1 MLRPFRQVQ
10 VVPVPKNCAGEPKLE
25 IESID
30 RFQSMHELA
39 RLGLNDLLQKLSRK
53 LTALIT
59 ISRDELR
66 LSVGRDPLSLF
77 PLCEKVA
84 GTEVPRRV
92 RGVLS
97 AHAAN
102 VR

>member
-66 LSVGRDPLSLF
+66 LSVGRDLF
-77 PLCEKVA
+77 PFFPYA
-84 GTEVPRRV
+84 GRW
-92 RGVLS
+92 RGPKFR
-97 AHAAN
+97 AG
-102 VR
+102 